1 MKLIVSLLIGILFGA
16 GLVVS
21 GMSNPANVLNFL
33 DLAAITGGRWDAR
46 LLFVLGGAVMITSL
60 GFPVLMRRTKPL
72 FAENFSWPTTVGVD
86 KRLIMGASLFG
97 VGWSLAGFCPGP
109 AFASIGAGTIDMLYF
124 IPAMIIGMWLAT
136 KVR

>member
-33 DLAAITGGRWDAR
+33 DLAAITGGQWDAR
-46 LLFVLGGAVMITSL
+46 LMFVLGGAVMITSL
-60 GFPVLMRRTKPL
+60 GFPFLKRRNQPL
-72 FAENFSWPTTVGVD
+72 FAQKFSWPTTASID
-86 KRLIMGASLFG
+86 KRLIIGASLFG
-97 VGWSLAGFCPGP
+97 VGWGLAGYCPGP
-109 AFASIGAGTIDMLYF
+109 AFASIGAGAIDMLYF
-124 IPAMIIGMWLAT
+124 IPAMIAGMWLAT